1 MAVSE
6 HSQLIDIHMLMQ
18 PTDNLDAFPNSGH
31 KIHPRIQFDISLN
44 QILLQER

>member
-18 PTDNLDAFPNSGH
+18 PTDNLDAFPNM
-31 KIHPRIQFDISLN
+31 
-44 QILLQER
+44 QIKLKNKNKTKNEKKNK